1 MIKDRNVKE
10 NRRIRK
16 IYCLGYDSM
25 KIPAHLTF
33 LSKDWFLTM
42 YISQIISLN
51 EMSTECAVFKHE

>member
-10 NRRIRK
+10 NGRIRK

-33 LSKDWFLTM
+33 LSKDWFFDDV
-42 YISQIISLN
+42 YIANYFIKRN
-51 EMSTECAVFKHE
+51 VN

>member
-10 NRRIRK
+10 NGRIRQ

-33 LSKDWFLTM
+33 LSKDWFFDDV
-42 YISQIISLN
+42 YIANYFIKRNVNRMCSI
-51 EMSTECAVFKHE
+51 